1 MLSRLLHR
9 RRPGGGGSGP
19 VDPGLGAPPDHYLWL
34 MDPATDLYAVD
45 EDDLYILVP
54 DPSDPP

>member
-9 RRPGGGGSGP
+9 RRQS
-19 VDPGLGAPPDHYLWL
+19 APAETNLENPPEGWLWL
-34 MDPATDLYAVD
+34 VDPATDKYAVD

-54 DPSDPP
+54 DPDA